1 MELRCKVAPRDRQ
14 REREIRVPRRVHQS
28 SAIKSMENVDAAF
41 SICQRRTLV
50 SVIERKWIRKQ
61 GEAKRKSN
69 VGGAIG
75 SIIRINIIQLSFIH
89 SYPKNIYFHRFR
101 RIE

>member
-1 MELRCKVAPRDRQ
+1 MELRCKVAPRDRE

-89 SYPKNIYFHRFR
+89 SYPKNIYFHHFR
-101 RIE
+101 R